1 MRTFKLGG
9 PIPRTKLRPADE
21 IQDRVVDALSPKSE
35 SDISSTED
43 IPSLGRLAEIEED
56 FSLPCVEQ
64 CVVLIHALHDKTRGG
79 VRRRKRGSRSRSR
92 ATAEPRDRASRKV

>member
-21 IQDRVVDALSPKSE
+21 IQDRVVDALSPMYE
-35 SDISSTED
+35 SGIPSTENL
-43 IPSLGRLAEIEED
+43 PSLDHLEKLERD
-56 FSLPCVEQ
+56 SSLPCASQGV
-64 CVVLIHALHDKTRGG
+64 ALCRSLKDKSRGG